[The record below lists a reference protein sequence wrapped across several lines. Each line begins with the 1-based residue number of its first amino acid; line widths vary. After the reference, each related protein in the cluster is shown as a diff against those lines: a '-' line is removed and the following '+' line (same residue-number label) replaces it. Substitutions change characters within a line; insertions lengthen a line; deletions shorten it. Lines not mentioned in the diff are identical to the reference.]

1 MKTKSRSWLKNAVF
15 FLAPLLAAG
24 PLSAAETIDARYVR
38 VILEN
43 KPDTDLMLAEVEVF
57 CQDGAGVNVASAG
70 LANGTKCGRP
80 AGRAI
85 DGCTDGDWGAN
96 SIAHMRGKT
105 PVWEVDLG
113 EAKKIER
120 IVVHTRKNQDALI
133 RGAKILALD
142 ANRRVIWENTIDK
155 KKLPQTF
162 VIDDCPTEKTARL
175 GKTLEALPGEYRKG
189 ERWIKPEIVF
199 DKRRADS
206 VIENSDVIQINREEP
221 HATLMP
227 FPDTK
232 SALTKER
239 MQSAYCR
246 LLNGEWFFKWSP
258 DPASRPA
265 DFYKPGFDVGN
276 WGRIPVPC
284 SWQTAGH
291 GVAIYTNVKYPF
303 VAHPPRVMDTPPDN
317 FTTFKYRNPVG
328 SYRRDFEVPAEWDGR
343 RLFVTFEGVD
353 SAFYLWIN
361 GKRVGY
367 SQGSRTPA
375 EFDITKYVHGGANV
389 LAAEVYRFCDGSY
402 CEDQDMFRLSGIFRD
417 VYLWSAPLC
426 HIRDY
431 AVVTDFDEH
440 YRDAVLRVRA
450 FVGNATG
457 KTKACRV
464 AVAVAE
470 RDTGRIV
477 AQSEMPVECGTS
489 GEAAVDLE
497 MSVKQPRQWSA
508 EHPNLYRLLLTL
520 EDAEG
525 GVLEVLGQDLGFREV
540 EIRDGQMLVNGKP
553 VYFKGVD
560 RHETSPESGH
570 YVPRELMLKDIFE
583 MKRHNIN
590 AVRLSHYPNTP
601 EWYELCNRYGLYL
614 LDEANTE
621 THGMPALA
629 KDPKWKHVY
638 IDRVRRMVERDKNQT
653 SVIWWSMS
661 NESGP
666 GSNIKAESDWVEKHD
681 PQQRPRQYF
690 GNVSSPMYTPAKSIA
705 ELVERQKTTGRSPFV
720 MCEYSFSLGNSVGDI
735 QRYWRVFESPRG
747 FNLQG
752 GFIWQW
758 VDLALYKDIPGR
770 PGERFFA
777 SGGDFGDYPNSGGFC
792 NDGLVRADRSPKPA
806 LFEVAKV
813 YQNIDVRASNLD
825 EGAFVVE
832 NKHFFTNLNEFDAG
846 WELLEDGE
854 VVKRGALAG
863 LDVAP
868 SAEKAVVIPVKGGDL
883 RGGHE
888 YFVTFSFRLKNDRPW
903 AKRGHRIAWDQF
915 EYPAKG
921 KPKTDS
927 PSAGPGG
934 KASVK
939 ENDDS
944 FVVSGGNYEAVIGK
958 KSGLLEK
965 YAVKGKAVFLSPL
978 KLNFRRARTDND
990 GAWMR
995 GKDDYDKWK
1004 RSAMNVTAEKVEM
1017 KTDPTGAVRIG
1028 ARIRMPEVNSVCRI
1042 LYVPGEAGIRVV
1054 ATYTLPKG
1062 LNSMPRFGMS
1072 TTLPKDCRNFGWY
1085 GRGPHESYEDRKESA
1100 AVGIWRASLDEM
1112 FTHYMK
1118 PQENGNHTDV
1128 RWFEVSNGKDAT
1140 LRVTGNPRVNF
1151 SAWPCAQD
1159 DLEGLRHDYQ
1169 VPQRDFVTLN
1179 IDGGQIGVGG
1189 DAGWGLKARPHREF
1203 LFEEGQTYSYSFVLT
1218 AK

>member
-1 MKTKSRSWLKNAVF
+1 MKMKILSRIGNVVF
-15 FLAPLLAAG
+15 FLLPLLAG
-24 PLSAAETIDARYVR
+24 GGLSASETIDARYVR

-43 KPDTDLMLAEVEVF
+43 KQDTELMLAEVEVF
-57 CQDGAGVNVASAG
+57 CQDGAGVNVASSG

-96 SIAHMRGKT
+96 SIADMRGKT
-105 PVWEVDLG
+105 PVWEVDLRG
-113 EAKKIER
+113 VKKIER
-120 IVVHTRKNQDALI
+120 LVVHTRKNQDALI

-142 ANRRVIWENTIDK
+142 AERRVIWENTINK

-162 VIDDCPTEKTARL
+162 VIDDCPTEKSARL
-175 GKTLEALPGEYRKG
+175 GKKLEPLPGKYKKG
-189 ERWIKPEIVF
+189 ERWIKPEIVL
-199 DKRRADS
+199 DKRQPDP
-206 VIENSDVIQINREEP
+206 VIENKDVIQINREEP

-227 FPDTK
+227 FADAEA
-232 SALTKER
+232 ALTKER

-246 LLNGEWFFKWSP
+246 LLNGEWLFKWSA

-265 DFYKPGFDVGN
+265 DFYKPGFDVAK
-276 WGRIPVPC
+276 WGRIAVPR

-303 VAHPPRVMDTPPDN
+303 VAHPPRVMDTPPEK
-317 FTTFKYRNPVG
+317 FTTYKFRNPVG
-328 SYRRDFEVPAEWDGR
+328 SYRRDFVVPTEWKGR
-343 RLFVTFEGVD
+343 RLFITFEGVD

-375 EFDITKYVHGGANV
+375 EFDITKYVHSGTNV

-402 CEDQDMFRLSGIFRD
+402 SEDQDMFRLSGIYRD

-440 YRDAVLRVRA
+440 YRDAVLRVDA
-450 FVGNATG
+450 FVENATG

-464 AVAVAE
+464 GVAVAE
-470 RDTGRIV
+470 LGSGRIV
-477 AQSEMPVECGTS
+477 AQSEKSLECGIA
-489 GEAAVDLE
+489 GETTVDLE
-497 MSVKQPRQWSA
+497 LSVERPLQWSA
-508 EHPNLYRLLLTL
+508 EYPNLYRLLLTL
-520 EDAEG
+520 EDADG
-525 GVLEVLGQDLGFREV
+525 NVLEVLGQDLGFREV
-540 EIRDGQMLVNGKP
+540 EVRDGQMLVNGKP

-601 EWYELCNRYGLYL
+601 EWYELCNRHGLYL

-621 THGMPALA
+621 THGMHELA
-629 KDPKWKHVY
+629 NDPKWKHVY

-661 NESGP
+661 NESGA

-690 GNVSSPMYTPAKSIA
+690 GNVSSPMYTPAKSIEA
-705 ELVERQKTTGRSPFV
+705 MVKQRKKEGRSPYV

-735 QRYWRVFESPRG
+735 QRYWRVFESPEG

-758 VDLALYKDIPGR
+758 ADLALYKDIPGK
-770 PGERFFA
+770 PGEKFFA

-813 YQNIDVRASNLD
+813 YQNIDVQASNLN
-825 EGAFVVE
+825 EGVFVVK
-832 NKHFFTNLNEFDAG
+832 NKYFFTNLNEFDAR
-846 WELLEDGE
+846 WELLEDGK
-854 VVKRGALAG
+854 VVRKGTLAG

-868 SAEKAVVIPVKGGDL
+868 SAAKTVAIPVKGGDI
-883 RGGHE
+883 RAGHE
-888 YFVTFSFRLKNDRPW
+888 YFVTFSFHLKKDRPW
-903 AKRGHRIAWDQF
+903 AKRGYRIAWDQF
-915 EYPAKG
+915 EYPKENSEA
-921 KPKTDS
+921 DS
-927 PSAGPGG
+927 LSAGVAG

-939 ENDDS
+939 EDGES
-944 FVVSGGNYEAVIGK
+944 FLIAGGNYEAVIGK

-965 YAVKGKAVFLSPL
+965 YLVNGKPVFLSPL
-978 KLNFRRARTDND
+978 KLNFTRARTDND

-995 GKDDYDKWK
+995 GKDDYDKWM
-1004 RSAMNVTAEKVEM
+1004 RSAKDMTAEKVAMEAA
-1017 KTDPTGAVRIG
+1017 PAGVVRIS
-1028 ARIRMPEVNSVCRI
+1028 ARIRVPAVDSVCEIVYIAGESGLRI
-1042 LYVPGEAGIRVV
+1042 EAS
-1054 ATYTLPKG
+1054 YTLPKG
-1062 LNSMPRFGMS
+1062 LDSMPRFGMS
-1072 TTLPKDCRNFGWY
+1072 TTLPKDCRNFRWY

-1100 AVGIWRASLDEM
+1100 AVGIWKAGLGEM

-1118 PQENGNHTDV
+1118 PQENGNHADV
-1128 RWFEVSNGKDAT
+1128 RWFEISNGKNTT
-1140 LRVTGNPRVNF
+1140 LHVKGSPRINF
-1151 SAWPCAQD
+1151 SAWPCAQN

-1179 IDGGQIGVGG
+1179 IDCGQIGVGG

-1203 LFEEGQTYSYSFVLT
+1203 LFKEGQTCRCSFVLT